1 MTRLGVAP
9 WHVEAVL
16 NHRSGVIKGVAATYN
31 KFQYGPEK
39 AAALALWAEHV
50 ERCAGHNGGRMIDDP
65 AKDPETERRLAELE
79 AEVAKLRDEMDL
91 LLAERDGL
99 IKGLKKLLEDL
110 AEP

>member
-1 MTRLGVAP
+1 MT
-9 WHVEAVL
+9 
-16 NHRSGVIKGVAATYN
+16 
-31 KFQYGPEK
+31 
-39 AAALALWAEHV
+39 
-50 ERCAGHNGGRMIDDP
+50 DDP